1 VTVKLRWELD
11 AEAEAER
18 AAAVQAAEN
27 EKLRQARAQ
36 MLLKVSSPFSMR
48 VCFPGGFSL
57 RADRREPGHAH
68 F

>member
-1 VTVKLRWELD
+1 MTVKLRWELD

-36 MLLKVSSPFSMR
+36 MLLKVFLALFHASVFS
-48 VCFPGGFSL
+48 
-57 RADRREPGHAH
+57 RRLLPTS
-68 F
+68 